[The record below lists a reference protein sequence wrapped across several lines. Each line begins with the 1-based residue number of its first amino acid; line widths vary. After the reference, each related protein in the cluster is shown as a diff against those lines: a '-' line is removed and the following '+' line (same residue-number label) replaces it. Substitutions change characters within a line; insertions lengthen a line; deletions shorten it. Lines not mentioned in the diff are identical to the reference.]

1 MRKAVTKAQVAEFNN
16 KNAVVKLVDIRSAAE
31 YAKLHVPDAIN
42 IPVEELKAQQQS
54 FSKDDVIVCIC
65 NHGKERS
72 QQAAELLYNSGFEN
86 TYYLTGGTASWFDE
100 QSKSTITTVTARPT
114 YSLKQL
120 VFYFLKLGYSGF
132 GGPVALVGY
141 MHRDLVE
148 KRKWISEEDYKEGLT
163 LAQLAPGPLAAQLGI
178 YLGFVHYRYLGA
190 TLVGLAFVLPSF
202 LMVVILGI
210 FYKLYNGISWMQ
222 AVFYGVGAAV
232 IGIIAMSSYKLTT
245 KSVGKF
251 NAESFKTKWML
262 WLFYLTTLVITFI
275 SQTEVLAVFIA
286 AGLIHMFYKAPPAWS
301 KNTAAGSFFF
311 LTGVGFWDYDS
322 KTLGQIAL
330 FFTKAGAFVFGSG
343 LAIIPFLHGAVTD
356 YHWIDEHQFLD
367 AVAVAMITPG
377 PVVITVGFIGY
388 LVAGF
393 PGASVAAACTFL
405 PCYLFTVIPAP
416 FFKKYAKNTS
426 IKAFVDGITAAVIGA
441 LTGSVAIIAIN
452 TFTQNH
458 KATIDIPS
466 VLIAIGTVL
475 ALLYI
480 KKIQEPYII
489 LVAAVIGLILKTLL

>member
-1 MRKAVTKAQVAEFNN
+1 MKAT
-16 KNAVVKLVDIRSAAE
+16 
-31 YAKLHVPDAIN
+31 
-42 IPVEELKAQQQS
+42 EL
-54 FSKDDVIVCIC
+54 I
-65 NHGKERS
+65 EP
-72 QQAAELLYNSGFEN
+72 
-86 TYYLTGGTASWFDE
+86 
-100 QSKSTITTVTARPT
+100 TITTLKPT
-114 YSLKQL
+114 YTLKQL
-120 VFYFLKLGYSGF
+120 VLYFLKLGYSGF

-178 YLGFVHYRYLGA
+178 YLGFVHYRYIGA

-202 LMVVILGI
+202 LMVVLLGI
-210 FYKLYNGISWMQ
+210 FYKMFNGLPWMQ

-232 IGIIAMSSYKLTT
+232 IGIITMSSYKLTI
-245 KSVGKF
+245 KSIGKF
-251 NAESFKTKWML
+251 NLDSFKSKWLL
-262 WLFYLTTLVITFI
+262 WLFFLTTLIITFI
-275 SQTEVLAVFIA
+275 SQTEVLALFVA
-286 AGLIHMFYKAPPAWS
+286 AGLLYMFYKAPPKWS
-301 KNTAAGSFFF
+301 KNSIAKSIF
-311 LTGVGFWDYDS
+311 LYTGVGFWDYDS
-322 KTLGQIAL
+322 KTLEQIAL

-343 LAIIPFLHGAVTD
+343 LAIIPFLHGAVTN
-356 YHWIDEHQFLD
+356 YHWLDEHQFLD

-393 PGASVAAACTFL
+393 PGACVAAACTFL

-416 FFKKYAKNTS
+416 YFKKYAKNNS
-426 IKAFVDGITAAVIGA
+426 IKAFVDGITAAVVGA
-441 LTGSVAIIAIN
+441 LAGAVVVIGVN

-458 KATIDIPS
+458 TVIIDIPS
-466 VLIAIGTVL
+466 LLIAIGTVF

-489 LVAAVIGLILKTLL
+489 LIAAVIGLILKSFYR